1 MFPEFALPY
10 PLVTATH
17 APPAVRAAPA
27 IVNPLLA
34 AAGPH
39 RPYREIHITTPGI
52 AHIFDREMGM
62 TSAVP
67 TPRLCAGYLLA
78 AVNQILDE
86 TDTLLGP
93 GPDLA
98 VTEVDLPDGLSLV
111 VAHGELLT
119 GPGWIADAGGLFV
132 RLYQRP
138 GPVGPGV
145 ASAPPPEAAI
155 AFDIPLGLRGAFV
168 RIHSGLVATAPRAP
182 ECRRFVREVLAAT
195 PPDTRLLIIGDATAL
210 PLDERP
216 WSALD
221 LPRDSGARQ
230 LCAQLRRAAHRRR
243 RRPCRRLPRARGAP
257 PSAARGRCR
266 GPRARD
272 PCRGDRRR
280 PGRGVELPR
289 RRAGGGRGTFAR
301 SLRASCSSE
310 ARYPRPQA
318 VVAVAE

>member
-17 APPAVRAAPA
+17 APPAVRAAHA

-39 RPYREIHITTPGI
+39 RPYREIHITTPCI
-52 AHIFDREMGM
+52 AHIFDRETGT

-86 TDTLLGP
+86 TDALLGP

-138 GPVGPGV
+138 GPSGTGCRIT
-145 ASAPPPEAAI
+145 PPPEAAI

-182 ECRRFVREVLAAT
+182 ECRRFVREVLATT

-221 LPRDSGARQ
+221 LPEIPAPGNFALSSA
-230 LCAQLRRAAHRRR
+230 AQLIAAAGVQAVVFPALEERHLPLLAVAAAVHAPGVLAAVTAADPAEAWSFLDAEPVEGENL
-243 RRPCRRLPRARGAP
+243 RPFL
-257 PSAARGRCR
+257 
-266 GPRARD
+266 
-272 PCRGDRRR
+272 
-280 PGRGVELPR
+280 E
-289 RRAGGGRGTFAR
+289 
-301 SLRASCSSE
+301 SLLLVE